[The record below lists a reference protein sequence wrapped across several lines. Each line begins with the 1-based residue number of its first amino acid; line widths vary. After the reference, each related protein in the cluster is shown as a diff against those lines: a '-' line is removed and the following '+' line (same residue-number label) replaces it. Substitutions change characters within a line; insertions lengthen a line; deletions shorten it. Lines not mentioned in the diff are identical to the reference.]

1 MTIHIRNRVTQA
13 SRDWVALSEEIRIK
27 GRRSGR
33 QEYILAFLFIKLVT
47 HVLGRGV

>member
-1 MTIHIRNRVTQA
+1 MAVRTGA

-27 GRRSGR
+27 RRRSGR
-33 QEYILAFLFIKLVT
+33 QEYIPAFLFIKLVT